1 MIMVEIRGLHLE
13 KMGTQPY
20 IILKKGLS
28 LRFISTFISDSRTK
42 HSQDETFFSN
52 YIPFKYSEIH
62 SDHIHLYY

>member
-1 MIMVEIRGLHLE
+1 MIMVEIRGLRLE

-42 HSQDETFFSN
+42 HLQDETFFSN
-52 YIPFKYSEIH
+52 YIPFK
-62 SDHIHLYY
+62 